1 MLCTIPN
8 EDRRKLSRK
17 GVIFGL
23 ILCFLRKFCMEMLF
37 ALFLHEVMA
46 YGWVG
51 IINDTVQRIRL
62 NSIIE
67 CPGFQQWNPML

>member
-23 ILCFLRKFCMEMLF
+23 ILCFLRKLIMEMLF

-46 YGWVG
+46 YGEWALLMILFSAFG
-51 IINDTVQRIRL
+51 
-62 NSIIE
+62 
-67 CPGFQQWNPML
+67 